1 MGDEDM
7 LSPERNDSVAEPMA
21 RDSILGA
28 RHPGVMEAKPLILI
42 VDDEPELAKSV
53 AYSFEQEGFITRLA
67 GEGRAAL
74 ELAAQLPVPDL
85 ILLDQM
91 LPGLSG
97 TEICRELRRTEATR
111 STPIIFLT
119 AKDSEIDR
127 VVAFELGADDYVS
140 KPFSVRE
147 LVLRVRA
154 LLRRS
159 KVPKA
164 SAAAGEQ
171 NFERLRVDPE
181 AHQVWV
187 DGKEIILTAL
197 EFRLIHTLLSRRGR
211 VQTRSQLLEDVWGVH
226 ADVTT
231 RTVDTHVKRLREK
244 LGEAGAYVET
254 IRGVG
259 YRFRNKGD
267 ER

>member
-1 MGDEDM
+1 MRESEM
-7 LSPERNDSVAEPMA
+7 LSRDRYTAVAGTNAPDSTLEP
-21 RDSILGA
+21 RQTS
-28 RHPGVMEAKPLILI
+28 VMDAKPLILI
-42 VDDEPELAKSV
+42 VDDEPELAKTI
-53 AYSFEQEGFITRLA
+53 AYTLEQEGFATRHA
-67 GEGRAAL
+67 ANGRAAL
-74 ELAAQLPVPDL
+74 DAAALLPTPDL
-85 ILLDQM
+85 VLLDQM
-91 LPGLSG
+91 LPDLSG

-111 STPIIFLT
+111 STPIVFLT

-154 LLRRS
+154 LLRRA
-159 KVPKA
+159 KVPRVSA
-164 SAAAGEQ
+164 SGGEQ

-187 DGKEIILTAL
+187 DGREIALTAL

-244 LGEAGAYVET
+244 LGDAGAYVET

-259 YRFRNKGD
+259 YRFRGKGN